1 MNGKS
6 ANDKSP
12 VNKKHNPK
20 LGLHVVFMLGVA
32 LVIVLAEVIVSV
44 IEFLLARTEWLTQE
58 KLQSSI
64 WVIFMWG
71 GASMIIG
78 LVLAAFV
85 GRWVLRPV
93 SGLID
98 GLTRLSEGD
107 YSTRIE
113 ERDSG
118 TLRSVSKSFNHL
130 AEELEK
136 TEIMRSDFVNS
147 FSHEFKTPISSING
161 LIALMKTGKLS
172 QKKQREYLDI
182 IAEETS
188 RLSDM
193 TTNIL
198 NLTKYESQGILTD
211 KTTFNLSEQ
220 IRTSVLLLERKWSQK
235 KLNLS
240 LDFDEYELEGNDDM
254 LRQVWV
260 NLLDNAIKFSNEGG
274 SLAVRIRKEEGML
287 LVDVENSGSEIKE
300 DDRQRVFQ
308 KFYRADA
315 AHEKEGNGIGLSIVG
330 SIVRLHGGR
339 VTVACGEGKTV
350 FTVALP
356 CA

>member
-1 MNGKS
+1 M
-6 ANDKSP
+6 
-12 VNKKHNPK
+12 KKHNPK
-20 LGLHVVFMLGVA
+20 RGLYIAFMLGVA
-32 LVIVLAEVIVSV
+32 LVITFAEVIVTV
-44 IEFLLARTEWLTQE
+44 AEFLLSRTDWFTPEE
-58 KLQSSI
+58 LQSSA

-78 LVLAAFV
+78 LTLAAVV
-85 GRWVLRPV
+85 GKWVLKPV

-98 GLTRLSEGD
+98 GLTKLSEGE

-113 ERDSG
+113 DKDSG
-118 TLRSVSKSFNHL
+118 TLRTVSKSFNHL

-136 TEIMRSDFVNS
+136 TEILRSDFINS

-161 LIALMKTGKLS
+161 LIQLMKTGKLS
-172 QKKQREYLDI
+172 HKKQMEYLDI

-188 RLSDM
+188 RLSEM

-198 NLTKYESQGILTD
+198 NLSKYESQGILTD

-220 IRTSVLLLERKWSQK
+220 IRMCVLLLERKWSAK

-240 LDFDEYELEGNDDM
+240 LDFDEYEIEGNDDM

-260 NLLDNAIKFSNEGG
+260 NLLDNAVKFANEGG
-274 SLAVRIRKEEGML
+274 HLAVRIRKEDGYIYVE
-287 LVDVENSGSEIKE
+287 VENTGSVIEEK
-300 DDRQRVFQ
+300 DCQRVFQ
-308 KFYRADA
+308 KFYRTDA

-339 VTVACGEGKTV
+339 VDVGGEEGKTV